1 MVYQTQET
9 QAKEVIERL
18 KNAGAESVCL
28 WLHTS
33 QLHPDNKNPNK
44 MNMIA
49 HLLKPLTDT
58 TVCRL
63 FFLHGGDILIIG
75 TPDIRQKSDAY
86 IDRIRRVLS
95 TDAFVQSVGSD
106 FMTTYCVL
114 LHADLLL
121 SALTSAKNDLPA
133 QDITTVW
140 PQVSEKAN
148 GVSVSDVMTND
159 VVLGLTPTAKQT
171 ICRLYFPDKNKLAGH
186 LNMPLFSLTGQVWAE
201 CIRMIWKRNTD
212 LFRHYNEN
220 PLPAFIYFNV
230 SDITTSGF
238 DLFMQN
244 RTGKTIVC
252 LSAEEILTNP
262 NAFSAFKKLHAN
274 RVEWALIF
282 THGDNLSLIDFSK
295 IKPNYIC
302 VPFFDGLTEQLP
314 EKIHKNT
321 VIITG
326 LKSDKDLLDLLRNG
340 FSYFQGPVVNLI
352 LGASCQQKC
361 PYGDTCTDGLCQRIW
376 TGKINQHQCVFPDF
390 RNRFILDEQE
400 GA

>member
-1 MVYQTQET
+1 MVYQTQEV

-75 TPDIRQKSDAY
+75 TPDIRQKSDVY

-95 TDAFVQSVGSD
+95 TDTFVQSVGSD
-106 FMTTYCVL
+106 FVTAYSVL

-121 SALTSAKNDLPA
+121 SALASVKDDLPA
-133 QDITTVW
+133 QDIGDIW
-140 PQVSEKAN
+140 PQISERA
-148 GVSVSDVMTND
+148 SVLFPTDVMTND

-171 ICRLYFPDKNKLAGH
+171 VCRLYFPDKNKLATGVQ
-186 LNMPLFSLTGQVWAE
+186 LPLFSLTGQVLSE
-201 CIRMIWKRNTD
+201 CIRMVWKRNVD

-220 PLPAFIYFNV
+220 PLPAFVYFNV
-230 SDITTSGF
+230 SDITEAGF
-238 DLFMQN
+238 DLFMQG
-244 RTGKTIVC
+244 RSGKTVVC
-252 LSAEEILTNP
+252 LNAEEILTCAD
-262 NAFSAFKKLHAN
+262 AFSALKKLHAN
-274 RVEWALIF
+274 RVEWALVF

-295 IKPNYIC
+295 IKPDYVC
-302 VPFFDGLTEQLP
+302 VPFFEGIVEQMP
-314 EKIHKNT
+314 DKIKKNT

-326 LKSDKDLLDLLRNG
+326 LKSDKDLLDLLRCG
-340 FSYFQGPVVNLI
+340 FSYFQGSVVNLI
-352 LGASCQQKC
+352 LGASCQQNC

-376 TGKINQHQCVFPDF
+376 TGKINQNQCVFPDF